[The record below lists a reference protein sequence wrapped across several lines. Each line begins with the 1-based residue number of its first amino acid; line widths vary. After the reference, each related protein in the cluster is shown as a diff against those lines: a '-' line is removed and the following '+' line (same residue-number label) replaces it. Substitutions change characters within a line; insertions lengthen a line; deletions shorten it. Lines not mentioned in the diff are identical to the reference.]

1 MANWDNKFK
10 KKYPP
15 TDKKKRRQQHL
26 VRWRRGEKF
35 FLKKAKWFL
44 YEIPQTI
51 KSIRLCVKGW
61 RSVVSSLPPRT
72 PWGPCPPPATS
83 LRSSAVFF
91 FPLSPPLQ
99 IPVLN
104 TGERFL
110 FYYYILFFS
119 PPQRQNGFKK
129 TIRTIREAKTRRGEK
144 DTKTH
149 RKKGG
154 RKRARSVVTGKGKDA
169 INNPALV

>member
-26 VRWRRGEKF
+26 VRWRRGEKN
-35 FLKKAKWFL
+35 FLKRRNDFYMRYL
-44 YEIPQTI
+44 RQSNP
-51 KSIRLCVKGW
+51 SDCVW
-61 RSVVSSLPPRT
+61 RGEEASS
-72 PWGPCPPPATS
+72 PAS
-83 LRSSAVFF
+83 LRGLLGVPVRLGQLPCGAQQFF
-91 FPLSPPLQ
+91 FSPLSSSP
-99 IPVLN
+99 N
-104 TGERFL
+104 TSPQHRREIFV
-110 FYYYILFFS
+110 YYYILFFS